1 MPLRCS
7 WRIGAMGIT
16 AVAGALLTLGAP
28 AVDSLSRSFGTG
40 RALAE
45 RRSSSRDLAYALA
58 IQRDGKVVAAG
69 RSARPWRFALARYT
83 GGGELDPSF
92 GRGGKVL
99 TDVGSAG
106 RSAVSALAI
115 QRDGRLVAGGWSDL
129 SALYEIVVIG
139 RYTTRGSLDPSF
151 GRGGKVLTDFNSGKR
166 ASTWARALAIQT
178 DGRFVVAGGRHI
190 VDCGVDCSWRFAL
203 ARYTPR
209 GKLDPSF
216 GRGGKVLTRLG
227 SEGDEA
233 SAVAIQP
240 DGKIVAAGRS
250 EDYFALARYTANGRL
265 DPSFGRGGRVR
276 TGFGSPGE
284 ANGVA
289 IQEDGKLVAA
299 GRAGFY
305 DFALARYTAEGSLD
319 AAFGSGGMVVTNL
332 GVREGSKSHERAY
345 AVVIEA
351 DGKIVV
357 AGSSDARGEVGR
369 SGDIKDFALVRYN
382 PDGSLDRSFGSGGKV
397 LTPFVGNAEAQA
409 VAIQRDGSIV
419 AAGGGA
425 GYFALARYTAR
436 GTLDPTFGTGGKVMT
451 RFRSG

>member
-1 MPLRCS
+1 
-7 WRIGAMGIT
+7 
-16 AVAGALLTLGAP
+16 
-28 AVDSLSRSFGTG
+28 
-40 RALAE
+40 
-45 RRSSSRDLAYALA
+45 
-58 IQRDGKVVAAG
+58 
-69 RSARPWRFALARYT
+69 
-83 GGGELDPSF
+83 
-92 GRGGKVL
+92 
-99 TDVGSAG
+99 
-106 RSAVSALAI
+106 
-115 QRDGRLVAGGWSDL
+115 
-129 SALYEIVVIG
+129 
-139 RYTTRGSLDPSF
+139 
-151 GRGGKVLTDFNSGKR
+151 
-166 ASTWARALAIQT
+166 
-178 DGRFVVAGGRHI
+178 
-190 VDCGVDCSWRFAL
+190 
-203 ARYTPR
+203 
-209 GKLDPSF
+209 
-216 GRGGKVLTRLG
+216 
-227 SEGDEA
+227 
-233 SAVAIQP
+233 
-240 DGKIVAAGRS
+240 
-250 EDYFALARYTANGRL
+250 
-265 DPSFGRGGRVR
+265 VR